1 MKKQTQTSET
11 NPSRRDFLQVFAAG
25 AATAVGTIAL
35 ELAPFATI
43 AHAQDGNTL
52 RVAWLTPATLDPRSA
67 SGDSEIAILNALY
80 DYLIETDA
88 ASNLVPRLASAWEK
102 SDDGLSITLDI
113 RTDATFQDGSPV
125 TVDDVLWTIQW
136 HQESESTVANLLS
149 SVASVAA
156 GDGNSVVFSLRETNP
171 DFLYNLTDN
180 KFVILKA
187 GAENIGE
194 EFNGSGPFVLDEM
207 IPGDRAVLSANAN
220 YWGGAP
226 SIDRLEFI
234 YFDDQ
239 QAGIAAVQ
247 GGTADGILRMDNPS
261 FLAFSGDVNFNAV
274 DIPTT
279 GHHLARI
286 RADRAPGNDVRV
298 RQAFKLATDRQA
310 IWERV
315 QLGFGALGKDSP
327 IGPVFGQYFL
337 AEAEVPP
344 RDPAAAAALLAE
356 AGYPDGLDMTLHTLK
371 SGSFPD
377 LAQAFAAQWEEAGI
391 RVEVQ
396 LEDENTWWTGDWLEV
411 DLAVAGWGARPTA
424 QLYLDLAYHSEA
436 PWNESHYSDARVD
449 ELIEIARTSLDQ
461 DERTAAYKEI
471 QQILLDSG
479 PVVVPYFFAQ
489 FMVLASH
496 VSGVALHPFA
506 GRTNFNSASLG

>member
-1 MKKQTQTSET
+1 MKKQIKASASDL
-11 NPSRRDFLQVFAAG
+11 SRRDFLQVFAAG

-35 ELAPFATI
+35 DIAPLANI
-43 AHAQDGNTL
+43 AGAQDNTL
-52 RVAWLTPATLDPRSA
+52 RIAWLTPATLDPRSA

-88 ASNLVPRLASAWEK
+88 AANLVPRLASSWDL
-102 SDDGLSITLDI
+102 SDDGLTYTLQI
-113 RTDATFQDGSPV
+113 REDATWHDGSAV
-125 TVDDVLWTIQW
+125 TVDDVLWTVQW
-136 HQESESTVANLLS
+136 HRDSESTVASLLT
-149 SVASVAA
+149 SVESIAA
-156 GDGNSVVFSLRETNP
+156 GDGNTVVITLGESNP

-180 KFVILKA
+180 KFVILKS

-194 EFNGSGPFVLDEM
+194 AFNGSGPFRLEEL
-207 IPGDRAVLSANAN
+207 IPGDRAILSANAD

-226 SIDRLEFI
+226 SIGGLEFI
-234 YFDDQ
+234 FFDDQ

-247 GGTADGILRMDNPS
+247 GGTADGILRLDNSS
-261 FLAFSGDVNFNAV
+261 FLGFGADVNFNTS
-274 DIPTT
+274 DIPTS
-279 GHHLARI
+279 GHHLARL
-286 RADRAPGNDVRV
+286 RADRAPGDDVRV
-298 RQAFKLATDRQA
+298 RQAFKLATDRDA

-315 QLGFGALGKDSP
+315 QLGFGAVGKDSP
-327 IGPVFGQYFL
+327 IGPAFGQYFL
-337 AEAEVPP
+337 AEADVPA

-356 AGYPDGLDMTLHTLK
+356 AGYPDGLDMTLHVPN
-371 SGSFPD
+371 SGTWPD
-377 LAQAFAAQWEEAGI
+377 LAIAFAAQWEEAGI
-391 RVEVQ
+391 RVEIQ
-396 LEDENTWWTGDWLEV
+396 LEDENSYWVEDWMQV
-411 DLAVAGWGARPTA
+411 DLGVTGWGARPIP

-449 ELIEIARTSLDQ
+449 ELIELARSSLDQ
-461 DERTAAYKEI
+461 AERTAAYKEI

-506 GRTNFNSASLG
+506 GRTNFGGASLG

>member
-1 MKKQTQTSET
+1 MKQQTAKPANS
-11 NPSRRDFLQVFAAG
+11 PSRREFLQVFAAG

-35 ELAPFATI
+35 ELAPLTAI
-43 AHAQDGNTL
+43 ARAQGDNTL

-80 DYLIETDA
+80 DYLLETDA
-88 ASNLVPRLASAWEK
+88 AGNLLPRLVTSAER
-102 SDDGLSITLDI
+102 SEDGLSYTLFLQEN
-113 RTDATFQDGSPV
+113 AAFHDGSPL

-136 HQESESTVANLLS
+136 HQDSESTVATLLS
-149 SVASVAA
+149 SVASVDA
-156 GDGNSVVFSLRETNP
+156 GDGNSVVFNLSEPNP

-187 GAENIGE
+187 ESEHIGE
-194 EFNGSGPFVLDEM
+194 QFNGSGPFVLDEL
-207 IPGDRAVLSANAN
+207 IPGDRAIMSANAN

-226 SIDRLEFI
+226 AIDRLEFI
-234 YFDDQ
+234 FFDDQ

-261 FLAFSGDVNFNAV
+261 FLAFRGDVNFNAV
-274 DIPTT
+274 DIPTS

-286 RADRAPGNDVRV
+286 RSDRAPGNDVRV

-327 IGPVFGQYFL
+327 IGPAFGNYFL
-337 AEAEVPP
+337 DEAEVPA
-344 RDPAAAAALLAE
+344 RDPEAAAALLAE
-356 AGYPDGLDMTLHTLK
+356 AGYGDGLDMTLHVPN
-371 SGSFPD
+371 SGSWPD
-377 LAQAFAAQWEEAGI
+377 LAQALAAQWEPAGI
-391 RVEVQ
+391 RVEIQ
-396 LEDENTWWTGDWLEV
+396 LEDENSYWVEDWMEV
-411 DLAVAGWGARPTA
+411 DLGVTGWGARPVA

-449 ELIEIARTSLDQ
+449 ELIELARSSLDEA
-461 DERTAAYKEI
+461 ERAAAYKEI
-471 QQILLDSG
+471 QQILLDTG

-489 FMVLASH
+489 FMVLAGH

-506 GRTNFNSASLG
+506 GRTNFNTASLG

>member
-1 MKKQTQTSET
+1 MKQNNS
-11 NPSRRDFLQVFAAG
+11 NPVNAVSRREFLNIFAAG
-25 AATAVGTIAL
+25 AAAAVGTIAL
-35 ELAPFATI
+35 DPLGARAS
-43 AHAQDGNTL
+43 AQGGGAL
-52 RVAWLTPATLDPRSA
+52 RMAWLTPATFDPRSA
-67 SGDSEIAILNALY
+67 SGDSEIAVLNALY

-88 ASNLVPRLASAWEK
+88 AANLVPRLASSWDV
-102 SDDGLSITLDI
+102 SDDGLVYTLQI
-113 RTDATFQDGSPV
+113 RSDASWHDGSAV

-136 HQESESTVANLLS
+136 HQEAESTVAGLLS
-149 SVASVAA
+149 VAESIEAA
-156 GDGNSVVFSLRETNP
+156 GADAIAIRLSEPNP

-187 GAENIGE
+187 GAENIGV
-194 EFNGSGPFVLDEM
+194 EFNGSGPFMLEEM
-207 IPGDRAVLSANAN
+207 IPGDRAILRANPN

-247 GGTADGILRMDNPS
+247 GGSVDGIMRLDNSS
-261 FLAFSGDVNFNAV
+261 FLGFSGDMNFNTT
-274 DIPTT
+274 DIPTS

-286 RADRAPGNDVRV
+286 RSDREPGSDVRV
-298 RQAFKLATDRQA
+298 RKAFKLATDRNA

-327 IGPVFGQYFL
+327 IGPAFGQYFL
-337 AEAEVPP
+337 AEAELPA

-356 AGYPDGLDMTLHTLK
+356 AGYPDGLDMTLHVPN
-371 SGSFPD
+371 SGTWPD

-391 RVEVQ
+391 RVEIQ
-396 LEDENTWWTGDWLEV
+396 LEDENSYWVEDWMTV
-411 DLAVAGWGARPTA
+411 DLGVTGWGARPVA

-436 PWNESHYSDARVD
+436 PWNESHYSNARVD
-449 ELIEIARTSLDQ
+449 ELIETARSALDQ

-471 QQILLDSG
+471 QQILLDEG

-489 FMVLASH
+489 FMVLANH
-496 VSGVALHPFA
+496 VSGVALQPFA
-506 GRTNFNSASLG
+506 GRTNFNTAAVE